1 MQYPTGLPLIIGIIL
16 SSAKKRMTRENI
28 FVRSLESCETM
39 ANASVICADKTG
51 TLTQNEMT
59 VVAASVGI
67 HAKFVRKPYRFLGG
81 EVSRGSIPGNFGP
94 AGDLSSPNLA
104 ITPELAKLSHAAI
117 TVISTTFEDLD
128 PETGAA
134 VFIRSKTDT
143 ALLKFARELGW
154 TDVKHPREATNILQM
169 IPFSSDRRSVG
180 CVVKLPNG
188 GHRLYIN
195 GASELLTKGCTH
207 YAANGATR
215 GGGVETAPIG
225 KAEGDSISCTIKSYA
240 SHALRTIALCYR
252 DFSHWPPNG
261 ARVTDN
267 GEVRKVFLFGTPN
280 V

>member
-1 MQYPTGLPLIIGIIL
+1 MQYQTELPFIVAVIL
-16 SSAKKRMTRENI
+16 VSAKKRVMRENI

-39 ANASVICADKTG
+39 ANASFICADKTG

-67 HAKFVRKPYRFLGG
+67 HANFSRKPYRFLGG
-81 EVSRGSIPGNFGP
+81 EVGRGPILGNFDP
-94 AGDLSSPNLA
+94 TGDLSILNLA
-104 ITPELAKLSHAAI
+104 ITPELAKLLHAAI

-128 PETGAA
+128 PETGAT

-154 TDVKHPREATNILQM
+154 TDVKHTREATNILQM
-169 IPFSSDRRSVG
+169 IPVSNDRRSVG
-180 CVVKLPNG
+180 SVVKLPNG
-188 GHRLYIN
+188 GHRLYIK
-195 GASELLTKGCTH
+195 GASELLIKGCTRH
-207 YAANGATR
+207 AANGATH

-225 KAEGDSISCTIKSYA
+225 EAEGDSISCTIKSYA

-261 ARVTDN
+261 ARVTNN
-267 GEVRKVFLFGTPN
+267 GGVSKVFLLGTPN